1 MGSKIKIMNKIN
13 RITIKIR
20 KNWQLK
26 LLALGLAVAVWFY
39 AIYR

>member
-1 MGSKIKIMNKIN
+1 MNIVKKVMTKIK
-13 RITIKIR
+13 

-26 LLALGLAVAVWFY
+26 LLALGLAVVVWFY

>member
-1 MGSKIKIMNKIN
+1 MNIVKRILVKIK
-13 RITIKIR
+13 

-26 LLALGLAVAVWFY
+26 LLALGLAVVVWFY